1 MVEIITSFCRL
12 CEFQFLFVDL
22 LSLSQRQ
29 NYGRRRGK
37 TDYGGEFPSTSY
49 LRDRSVSC
57 FVVSDLRICSNATG
71 IYLSRYPLRKID
83 SPVRAKA
90 LVPRNT
96 KQKKI
101 QIASVNARIV
111 RQQIR
116 VVTDVTW

>member
-1 MVEIITSFCRL
+1 MSF
-12 CEFQFLFVDL
+12 
-22 LSLSQRQ
+22 SSSILSQRQ

-57 FVVSDLRICSNATG
+57 FVLSDLGIGSNATG
-71 IYLSRYPLRKID
+71 IYLFPYPLRKID

-90 LVPRNT
+90 LAPRNT
-96 KQKKI
+96 KRKKNTNR
-101 QIASVNARIV
+101 VCECMC
-111 RQQIR
+111 IR